1 MAWDPSSGLT
11 FGEYMRGGSPR
22 GGGVRT
28 AEVRASREERDADTL
43 ARGHRDDGTPFTRL
57 VDRDGHVTTKHRDG
71 RRDVRINLR

>member
-28 AEVRASREERDADTL
+28 AEVRASREERDADL
-43 ARGHRDDGTPFTRL
+43 IVHGRRDDGTGLKRL
-57 VDRDGHVTTKHRDG
+57 VDRDGHVVTKHADG